1 MSKSTIR
8 SYTRHWHYFQLF
20 LTNRL
25 QATTALPIPTLHIAL
40 FIAHLHDK
48 NLSSSTIR
56 SYITTISFM
65 HKLGNFTD
73 PTKAC
78 LITKTILG
86 LKNSQV
92 QLSQRLPIT
101 KNILQKIIQAI
112 SFATNDRYV
121 KILYTALFLFTYHAC
136 LRVGEVAQ
144 SCQKMHALTLNQITQ
159 IKTKSG
165 FGYEIKFL
173 SYKHSKNQTP
183 TFHLLPSNK
192 NLCPVAAL
200 SSYLAVRPTGQGS
213 LFIHQNKKSVT
224 RQQVSQFLK
233 LCLKL
238 QGYDPQHYN
247 THSLRIGQATQ
258 LANDNTHSNIIKAT
272 GRWKSSAYH
281 KYIQP
286 SYFVLP
292 N

>member
-8 SYTRHWHYFQLF
+8 SYIRHWHYFQLF
-20 LTNRL
+20 LTNSI
-25 QATTALPIPTLHIAL
+25 QATTALPIPSLNIAL

-48 NLSSSTIR
+48 HLASSTIR

-73 PTKAC
+73 PTKSC
-78 LITKTILG
+78 LITKALLG

-92 QLSQRLPIT
+92 KLSHRLPIT

-165 FGYEIKFL
+165 FGY
-173 SYKHSKNQTP
+173 KNQIS
-183 TFHLLPSNK
+183 LLQT
-192 NLCPVAAL
+192 L
-200 SSYLAVRPTGQGS
+200 
-213 LFIHQNKKSVT
+213 KKS
-224 RQQVSQFLK
+224 
-233 LCLKL
+233 
-238 QGYDPQHYN
+238 N
-247 THSLRIGQATQ
+247 THFPLTPI
-258 LANDNTHSNIIKAT
+258 
-272 GRWKSSAYH
+272 
-281 KYIQP
+281 
-286 SYFVLP
+286 
-292 N
+292 